1 MGFFD
6 SLLSPFEYI
15 GSGIS
20 KAATT
25 VKHSVL
31 DPIYNKVLKPVY
43 NKVVVPVYNRVGK
56 PIVGTIGRVAD
67 KTLNTGEHLATNTLD
82 FTEKASKGN
91 QNLFLDA
98 QKGADGLL
106 KFFSN
111 PIMAVGAGIVV
122 LAVVSKI

>member
-43 NKVVVPVYNRVGK
+43 NKVVVPVYNRLGNQSSVPSDGLPTK
-56 PIVGTIGRVAD
+56 PSTRV
-67 KTLNTGEHLATNTLD
+67 NTL
-82 FTEKASKGN
+82 
-91 QNLFLDA
+91 
-98 QKGADGLL
+98 
-106 KFFSN
+106 
-111 PIMAVGAGIVV
+111 PIILSISPKRQARVTKTCSWMPKRGQTDC
-122 LAVVSKI
+122 